1 MTDERHKTNTTTAAA
16 AFIHGQ
22 STDPPGKH
30 GHGKEAECSAKDS
43 LEGGQEHAGSD
54 EPEGHGGPTSHAPPA
69 GCSSRPDLS
78 TLRNSLLMQA
88 NDVASTDMYASA
100 ETSNSCWGNL
110 LSTAVPSSGE
120 SACLPLDH
128 SQSGSHM
135 ALAELKGVRSG
146 AAAGYAGLPQPQVE
160 TAPVSQLRPTQPAG
174 RISFGRLEQRLS
186 HAGTRVS
193 DGDRNTGSTAQ
204 STDDTLNSMGTGG
217 LSEAAPEVSFC
228 NASASLLSSGPLP
241 GAELSMGAVERML
254 FDERSQSIAPQA
266 CVSDPSPAASRNTPP
281 GGRLHLR
288 LGPKLKAAAA
298 DESSPLP
305 PLGAMIKLKNA
316 LDFDAAST
324 VEAATA
330 AKVCISAAEAEQLAE
345 VTACNTAEEAE
356 MPPEGAVEDGA
367 SKSMAAIAEAAALV
381 KQAVEVVDV
390 DVTDDRGRFRAAA
403 DGSMAQH
410 AAAQQSQTQVTA
422 EEESDAEAADDL
434 AAALQSEEDSDNDV
448 DGAWE
453 AAWESAEKDAEREE
467 WEGAS
472 SSAAATGCNPHL
484 TAPGSKSSSPRKSP
498 RKRSRSTD
506 ATPSP
511 NPNRRGVHQQ
521 GTCDRA
527 SVRAAAVAAATTS
540 SPAPLQPAL
549 LNKDGTS
556 SDHANIGFD
565 SLSDED
571 DDRPVAELFSAWRAR
586 SGAIQAGNQDEA
598 PRELDRIGAVSHI
611 GEEPSPAQM
620 AHSPLSPITAP
631 LDPDLEAEMKQR
643 GRGHVLLGPSYLQ

>member
-1 MTDERHKTNTTTAAA
+1 
-16 AFIHGQ
+16 
-22 STDPPGKH
+22 
-30 GHGKEAECSAKDS
+30 
-43 LEGGQEHAGSD
+43 
-54 EPEGHGGPTSHAPPA
+54 
-69 GCSSRPDLS
+69 
-78 TLRNSLLMQA
+78 
-88 NDVASTDMYASA
+88 
-100 ETSNSCWGNL
+100 
-110 LSTAVPSSGE
+110 
-120 SACLPLDH
+120 
-128 SQSGSHM
+128 
-135 ALAELKGVRSG
+135 
-146 AAAGYAGLPQPQVE
+146 
-160 TAPVSQLRPTQPAG
+160 
-174 RISFGRLEQRLS
+174 
-186 HAGTRVS
+186 
-193 DGDRNTGSTAQ
+193 
-204 STDDTLNSMGTGG
+204 
-217 LSEAAPEVSFC
+217 
-228 NASASLLSSGPLP
+228 
-241 GAELSMGAVERML
+241 MGAVERML

-266 CVSDPSPAASRNTPP
+266 SDPSPAASRNTPP
-281 GGRLHLR
+281 GGRFHLR
-288 LGPKLKAAAA
+288 LGAKLKASAA
-298 DESSPLP
+298 DESSALA
-305 PLGAMIKLKNA
+305 PLGAMIKPKNA

-324 VEAATA
+324 VAAATA
-330 AKVCISAAEAEQLAE
+330 AKLCIPAAEAEQLAE

-367 SKSMAAIAEAAALV
+367 SKSMAAIAEATALA

-390 DVTDDRGRFRAAA
+390 DVTDDRGRFLAAA

-472 SSAAATGCNPHL
+472 PSAAATGCNPHL
-484 TAPGSKSSSPRKSP
+484 TARTAPGSKSSSPRKSP

-586 SGAIQAGNQDEA
+586 SGAIQTGNQDEA
-598 PRELDRIGAVSHI
+598 PRESDRIGALSHM
-611 GEEPSPAQM
+611 EAEPSPAQM
-620 AHSPLSPITAP
+620 AHSPLSPITTP